1 MTEEGWEE
9 LIGLSIQKRKM
20 ISTAESCTG
29 GYISHLITNVPG
41 SSGCFLGG
49 VVAYSNELKVDLLGV
64 KQETLDKFGAVSR
77 ETAGEMSTGIQERT
91 GSDIGLSV
99 TGIAG
104 PTGGTEEKPVGTV
117 FISVHLREGR
127 TVTEG
132 FFLEGLTRSQFKE
145 EVSERALGMLLGSF
159 LMI

>member
-1 MTEEGWEE
+1 MNHEGWEK
-9 LIGLSIQKRKM
+9 LVRLSIEKKIT

-29 GYISHLITNVPG
+29 GYISHLITSNPG

-64 KQETLDKFGAVSR
+64 KEETLEGSGAVSR
-77 ETAGEMSTGIQERT
+77 ETASEMSAGIQERT

-104 PTGGTEEKPVGTV
+104 PSGGTEEKPVGTV
-117 FISVHLREGR
+117 FISVHLRDGR

-132 FFLEGLTRSQFKE
+132 FLLQGLTRTEFKD

-159 LMI
+159 LLT